1 MQVPY
6 GVADRLAHALDL
18 MLPSLV
24 QCELEAAESCSPRY
38 DPSICRRRQ
47 PVVEFDPITK
57 PGEIVRRRRPF
68 DVGLVD
74 LRDAVARV
82 REAVREIAVVREEKR
97 TGRIDVEPSDRD
109 DPRLRGDEVDDR
121 PPSVRVARRGDDALR
136 LVQQQVRERLRF
148 DACAVDLDDV
158 ARPHVGVQLPRLA
171 IHAHPPCADQL
182 IGAASRPDAGARE
195 VGVEAHRSILAR
207 VLPR

>member
-24 QCELEAAESCSPRY
+24 QRELEAAESRSPRD
-38 DPSICRRRQ
+38 DPSTGRRRQ
-47 PVVEFDPITK
+47 PVVELDPVAE

-82 REAVREIAVVREEKR
+82 REPVREIAVVREEEGA
-97 TGRIDVEPSDRD
+97 GRVDVEPPDRD
-109 DPRLRGDEVDDR
+109 DPRLGGNEVDDR
-121 PPSVRVARRGDDALR
+121 SPSVRVARRGDDAVG
-136 LVQQQVRERLRF
+136 LVQQQVRERLRL
-148 DACAVDLDDV
+148 DTRTVDLDDI
-158 ARPHVGVQLPRLA
+158 ALPHVGVQLSWLA
-171 IHAHPPCADQL
+171 VHAHPPLADEL
-182 IGAASRPDAGARE
+182 VGAASRRDAGARE
-195 VGVEAHRSILAR
+195 VGVEAHGRILAR